1 MIRRREVI
9 TLVGGGTAWPIAVRA
24 QQAAMPVVGY
34 VRSGART
41 ASAYLEAAFRQGLHS
56 TGFEEG
62 RNVAIDYR
70 YAENEYDHLPSLIAE
85 LILRQVALIYA
96 GDIPTAV
103 AAKAASP
110 TMPIVFRIGG
120 DPVEL
125 GLVAS
130 LNRPGGSVTG
140 VSFLSTATIALR
152 LQMLHEGRAPGRAVA
167 KLRCRA

>member
-1 MIRRREVI
+1 Q
-9 TLVGGGTAWPIAVRA
+9 T
-24 QQAAMPVVGY
+24 AMPLVGY
-34 VRSGART
+34 VRSGVRT
-41 ASAYLEAAFRQGLHS
+41 ASVHLEAAFRQGLHS
-56 TGFEEG
+56 TGFDEG

-70 YAENEYDHLPSLIAE
+70 YAENQYDHLPSLIAE
-85 LILRQVALIYA
+85 LVRRQVALIYA

-130 LNRPGGSVTG
+130 LSQPGDGVTG
-140 VSFLSTATIALR
+140 VKM
-152 LQMLHEGRAPGRAVA
+152 LQAAVA
-167 KLRCRA
+167 AAWQVDCYKVMLMTGSKKPSTLAFYASAGFEQNKTGFQVRRIPPRVE